1 MSEIRQDPVSGR
13 KVILA
18 PDRARRP
25 LRTTVTA
32 DPHGGLDA
40 EDPFAEGN
48 ESATTPEVLAIRRPG
63 TAPNSPGWSVRV
75 VTNLFPAV
83 SSGPVLS
90 RDSVAAEPEAEDLF
104 ATWLAS
110 GVHEVIVECPQGESN
125 AARLGSAQWGDVFR
139 AYRER
144 LRTLATIPEL
154 AAAVIFKNQGALAGA
169 SLPHCHSQLI
179 AIPFIPTALQHVL
192 DRTQHY
198 FQRHGR
204 SVVQDVLEH
213 ELQHRVR
220 IVAET
225 EHFVAWCPFASRFAY
240 EIHLMSRLPGAHF
253 GQLQDA
259 ELGEAAGLYS
269 AVLQRLDRVLPNL
282 AFNAVLQTAPLHHP
296 ESGSFRW
303 TLEIL
308 PRTTHVAGFEWGSDC
323 YINTVL
329 PEVAAEQLRQAAN

>member
-18 PDRARRP
+18 PERARRP
-25 LRTTVTA
+25 LQTTVTA
-32 DPHGGLDA
+32 DPSGCLDA

-83 SSGPVLS
+83 STPPDLPL
-90 RDSVAAEPEAEDLF
+90 DSVVAEPGTGGLL
-104 ATWLAS
+104 ATWPAS
-110 GVHEVIVECPQGESN
+110 GIHEVIVECPQGESN
-125 AARLGSAQWGDVFR
+125 GARLGSAQWSDVFR

-144 LRTLATIPEL
+144 LRSLATIPEL

-179 AIPFIPTALQHVL
+179 AIPFVPTALEHRL
-192 DRTQHY
+192 DRSRSY

-204 SVVQDVLEH
+204 SVYQDVLEL
-213 ELQHRVR
+213 ELQQRAR

-240 EIHLMSRLPGAHF
+240 EIHLMSRRPGSHF
-253 GQLQDA
+253 GQVEDA
-259 ELGEAAGLYS
+259 ELSEAAGLYS
-269 AVLQRLDRVLPNL
+269 ALLQRLNRLLPDL
-282 AFNAVLQTAPLHHP
+282 SFNAVLQTAPLHDA

-329 PEVAAEQLRQAAN
+329 PEVAAEQLRQAEN